1 MISGLSFAGSAGER
15 TEGRVGRM
23 IHRSIPTRSASDD
36 RTIPGASVV
45 PSVIPFAASRARAGV
60 FRVSWPVT
68 ALMRR
73 FHKPAILSRLGN
85 QSRNAPSAN
94 TKSKSTKPIATLAM
108 VRNPVTLQCR
118 LSLRERGLLSRSVT
132 VHRPPGTGSF
142 FGRFNRCA
150 TFDARRPKNV
160 PVPLRPRGTVP
171 FSRRQSLI
179 SGDTSSRPRKLGQ
192 SP

>member
-1 MISGLSFAGSAGER
+1 MTKLNSWVAVL
-15 TEGRVGRM
+15 VGIM
-23 IHRSIPTRSASDD
+23 LLPNL
-36 RTIPGASVV
+36 
-45 PSVIPFAASRARAGV
+45 AASAN
-60 FRVSWPVT
+60 SVT
-68 ALMRR
+68 EACKKGKACLDKEDFASAVAAFTEALRIDPKLPEGYLGRGAAYLM
-73 FHKPAILSRLGN
+73 KGNPDKAITDFTEAIRLDPKYAKAYYYQG
-85 QSRNAPSAN
+85 
-94 TKSKSTKPIATLAM
+94 
-108 VRNPVTLQCR
+108 
-118 LSLRERGLLSRSVT
+118 VT

-150 TFDARRPKNV
+150 TFNARRPKNV